1 MTFPPPIEP
10 LNADQYRPLWSVMI
24 PVYNC
29 SHLLTQALQTVL
41 MQDPGEQYMQI
52 EVVDDASR
60 DADVESIV
68 KKLGKGRVNYFRQP
82 HNVGSL
88 KNFETCI
95 NRAKGQLVHILH
107 GDDKVRMGYYQTIG
121 SLFQNYPQ
129 IGAAFCRYT
138 TIDEDGNTLWDH
150 HIEMPQKGV
159 LQNWLLEI
167 AKKQRLQF
175 CTITVKREVYEKL
188 GGFYGVNYGEDW
200 EMWVR
205 IAAHYPLAYTPQILA
220 EYRMHSNSIS
230 SQSFATAQNIQ
241 DIRWVI
247 NAIQKLIPEEKRK
260 EAKQAASKHY
270 AHHALIIANNLWHR
284 TQNKKITR
292 LQIKEAL
299 KLHTDITMLY
309 RAAKIYMKMLIN
321 RV

>member
-1 MTFPPPIEP
+1 
-10 LNADQYRPLWSVMI
+10 MI

-29 SHLLTQALQTVL
+29 SDLLPQALQSVL
-41 MQDPGEQYMQI
+41 MQSPGEDCMQI
-52 EVVDDASR
+52 EVVDDAST

-68 KKLGKGRVNYFRQP
+68 KKLGGGRVHYFRQP
-82 HNVGSL
+82 QNVGSL

-107 GDDKVRMGYYQTIG
+107 GDDKVRTGYYQTIG
-121 SLFQNYPQ
+121 SLFKAYPQ

-138 TIDEDGNTLWDH
+138 TIDEGGNTLLDH
-150 HIEMPQKGV
+150 HIEMPQPGI
-159 LQNWLLEI
+159 LQNWLMKI
-167 AKKQRLQF
+167 AQKQRLQF
-175 CTITVKREVYEKL
+175 CTITVKRDVYESL
-188 GGFYGVNYGEDW
+188 GGFYGVSYGEDW

-205 IAAHYPLAYTPQILA
+205 IAAHFPVAYTPEILA
-220 EYRMHSNSIS
+220 EYRMHNNSIS

-247 NAIQKLIPEEKRK
+247 NAIQQLIPHDIREETRK
-260 EAKQAASKHY
+260 TAFRHY
-270 AHHALIIANNLWHR
+270 AHYALIIANNLWHQ
-284 TQNKKITR
+284 TQNKKVTH

-299 KLHTDITMLY
+299 KLHTDIGMLY
-309 RAAKIYMKMLIN
+309 SAAKIYTKMLIN